1 MDNINCLG
9 SRISEYRQ
17 NNNMTQED
25 LAMRLGVTPHG
36 GVIIGLN

>member
-17 NNNMTQED
+17 NNNMAQMKREQ
-25 LAMRLGVTPHG
+25 RVGKG
-36 GVIIGLN
+36 ERSR